1 MTQKIPEGFATI
13 TPSLN
18 INGAAKAIETY
29 MKALG
34 AKELYRME
42 CPSGS
47 GKIMHACLQI
57 GNSKIFLADTNPEM
71 GCGAPSNS
79 SFYLYMDDVD
89 AAFKQARSAGLD
101 EMMAPSDMFW
111 GDRTG
116 TVKDSFGNNWTLA
129 THVRDVSP
137 EEMEKGR
144 NEWMAKMKSKA
155 A

>member
-18 INGAAKAIETY
+18 LNNAAQAIETY
-29 MKALG
+29 KKAFG
-34 AKELYRME
+34 AQELYRME
-42 CPSGS
+42 CPGGT
-47 GKIMHACLQI
+47 GKIMHACLTI
-57 GNSKIFLADTNPEM
+57 GNSKIFLADAMPDM
-71 GCGAPSNS
+71 GCGPSNS
-79 SFYLYMDDVD
+79 NFYLYMDDVD

-101 EMMAPSDMFW
+101 EMMPPADMFW

-116 TVKDSFGNNWTLA
+116 TVKDSFGNAWTIA

-137 EEMEKGR
+137 KEMEKGR
-144 NEWMAKMKSKA
+144 DEWMAKMKSKA